1 MYYTIKIETNTEG
14 TETRDLRQFQ
24 TSDEALVRFHS
35 DLTKYIN
42 NTARILEMMINE
54 SGTVLKKELWVKA
67 TTEAAG
73 EDTTLDETPT
83 AVNEG

>member
-35 DLTKYIN
+35 DLTKYIS
-42 NTARILEMMINE
+42 NTGRILEMMINE

-73 EDTTLDETPT
+73 ADTALDETPT

>member
-14 TETRDLRQFQ
+14 TETRDLRQFA

-42 NTARILEMMINE
+42 NTGRILEMMMTDT
-54 SGTVLKKELWVKA
+54 GTIIKKELWIKP
-67 TTEAAG
+67 TET
-73 EDTTLDETPT
+73 EST
-83 AVNEG
+83 AE

>member
-42 NTARILEMMINE
+42 NTSRILEMMINE

-67 TTEAAG
+67 TTE
-73 EDTTLDETPT
+73 TTDETPT
-83 AVNEG
+83 ATSEG

>member
-42 NTARILEMMINE
+42 NTGRILEMMINE

-67 TTEAAG
+67 TTEATST
-73 EDTTLDETPT
+73 DTMLDETPT
-83 AVNEG
+83 AVNAG

>member
-1 MYYTIKIETNTEG
+1 MTFFNTILKLNK
-14 TETRDLRQFQ
+14 
-24 TSDEALVRFHS
+24 

-54 SGTVLKKELWVKA
+54 SGTVLKKELWVA
-67 TTEAAG
+67 PTTTEDAG
-73 EDTTLDETPT
+73 ETTSNIDETPT

>member
-54 SGTVLKKELWVKA
+54 SGTVLKKELWVA
-67 TTEAAG
+67 PTATEETTE
-73 EDTTLDETPT
+73 ETTI
-83 AVNEG
+83 A